1 MYFFENLHWFV
12 LFIGPMITFHELGHF
27 LVAKACR
34 VKVLRFSIGFG
45 PKLFGVTW
53 HGTEYWL
60 SALPLGGYVKM
71 LGEAPGAPIPEEEA
85 DQAFSNKPVWQ
96 RSLIALAGPVF
107 NFALALVV
115 YFAIGLGSH
124 TFLDTRIGVVTYG
137 DPAWQAG
144 LRPGDR
150 ITTIDGE
157 LVEEWDDLRERIS
170 TRPGDTLEIGFDREG
185 ESHVTSVTP
194 AAEDE
199 TNLFREIETRGRVG
213 ISPTFVE
220 PIIGVIDSASPAA
233 AIGLRTGD
241 RIEKVGDTAVGAWHE
256 LRTAVERVPE
266 GQPIELSIRRG
277 DDEQKAE
284 LTPVPY
290 PDGLGPTFF
299 SAADTRWGYTGLVSK
314 ESLVEKVEEKTPAAR
329 IGLQPG
335 DRLLRLRLE
344 KDGTVV
350 ERPIGV
356 WGIDLKAFSGVDA
369 TADFVLTF
377 QRGRE
382 ILSRDLKL
390 VEREE
395 TDEFR
400 NKRKRHVFGASNDP
414 DTYSTYTYSRSIGP
428 VESFQGAVLN
438 VAVSAT
444 LITKGLAKLAQG
456 DLPLDSMGGPIMLFV
471 IAEKS
476 AKRGVRDFLG
486 MLAII
491 SVNLGLL
498 NLLPIP
504 ILDGGHLMIFGVEA
518 VRRRPPSVRTREI
531 ASFVGLALLI
541 ILMVWVFH
549 NDIMRFAS
557 D

>member
-1 MYFFENLHWFV
+1 MYFIENLHWFV
-12 LFIGPMITFHELGHF
+12 LFIGPLITFHELGHF
-27 LVAKACR
+27 FVAKACN

-45 PKLFGVTW
+45 PRLFGLSW
-53 HGTEYWL
+53 RGTEYWL

-71 LGEAPGAPIPEEEA
+71 LGEVPGAPIPPEDA
-85 DQAFSNKPVWQ
+85 DLAFSSKPVWQ

-107 NFALALVV
+107 NFALAVVV

-124 TFLDTRIGVVTYG
+124 TFLDTRIGVVTYD
-137 DPAWQAG
+137 DPAWRAG
-144 LRPGDR
+144 MRPGDK
-150 ITTIDGE
+150 IVAIDGE
-157 LVEEWDDLRERIS
+157 PVEEWNDLRERIS
-170 TRPGDTLEIGFDREG
+170 TRPGETLKITFARNG
-185 ESHVTSVTP
+185 ESHVVAVTP

-199 TNLFREIETRGRVG
+199 TNLFREIETHGRVG

-220 PIIGVIDSASPAA
+220 PIIGVTDPASPAA
-233 AIGLRTGD
+233 DAGLKTGD
-241 RIEKVGDTAVGAWHE
+241 VVEKVGATRVEAWHE

-266 GQPIELSIRRG
+266 GEPIPLTIRRG
-277 DDEQKAE
+277 DERRDVEVN
-284 LTPVPY
+284 PVPY
-290 PDGLGPTFF
+290 PGSLGPTFF
-299 SAADTRWGYTGLVSK
+299 SAADARGGYTGLVSK
-314 ESLVEKVEEKTPAAR
+314 ESLVATVEDDTPAAT

-344 KDGTVV
+344 KSGTVV
-350 ERPIGV
+350 DRPIGV

-377 QRGRE
+377 QRGRQV
-382 ILSRDLKL
+382 LSRDLKL

-400 NKRKRHVFGASNDP
+400 NKRRRYVFGASNDP
-414 DTYSTYTYSRSIGP
+414 ETVSTYTYDRSVGP
-428 VESFQGAVLN
+428 TESLQGAFASVGF
-438 VAVSAT
+438 AAT
-444 LITKGLAKLAQG
+444 LISKGLAKLAQG
-456 DLPLDSMGGPIMLFV
+456 DLPLDSVGGPIMLFV

-476 AKRGVRDFLG
+476 AKRGIRDFLG

-504 ILDGGHLMIFGVEA
+504 VLDGGHLMIFGVEA
-518 VRRRPPSVRTREI
+518 VRRRPPSVRAREI

-549 NDIMRFAS
+549 NDIMRFVS
-557 D
+557 N